1 MKATTHVLVPV
12 SLVLSLALSACSPNP
27 STFNGSVY
35 GSIAPPVA
43 VVPRYD
49 PPLENRYVPRYI
61 PRAEGYLQSRPDYG
75 SSSTYDVAASAG
87 GRMQTLPLTIEKPP
101 RVERLEPPKAN
112 PSITPNSAPTE
123 STTKTDDEPAPLID
137 EPKAP
142 RKPPRQYQT
151 STAVQALLKQA
162 DSDVAQGRLEGAIST
177 VERALR
183 IEEDNPAVWL
193 KLASLYDRQGNRQQS
208 RNMADKAKYYQEL
221 LN

>member
-1 MKATTHVLVPV
+1 MKATTKVLVPV
-12 SLVLSLALSACSPNP
+12 SLGLSLALSACSPNP
-27 STFNGSVY
+27 NTFNSAVY
-35 GSIAPPVA
+35 GSVAPPVA
-43 VVPRYD
+43 IVPRYD

-61 PRAEGYLQSRPDYG
+61 PRTEGYLQARPY
-75 SSSTYDVAASAG
+75 SSASTYDVPASTAG
-87 GRMQTLPLTIEKPP
+87 RVQTLPLTIERPP
-101 RVERLEPPKAN
+101 RVERLEPTKESPK
-112 PSITPNSAPTE
+112 ITPSSAPTE
-123 STTKTDDEPAPLID
+123 SNTQSDNETVPNID

-151 STAVQALLKQA
+151 SAAVQALLKQA
-162 DSDVAQGRLEGAIST
+162 DSDVAQGRVDGAIAT

-193 KLASLYDRQGNRQQS
+193 KLASLYERQGNRQQS

>member
-1 MKATTHVLVPV
+1 MKATTQVLVPV

-27 STFNGSVY
+27 STFNSAVY
-35 GSIAPPVA
+35 GSVAPPVA

-61 PRAEGYLQSRPDYG
+61 PRTEGYLQTRPYG
-75 SSSTYDVAASAG
+75 SASTYDVPASTM
-87 GRMQTLPLTIEKPP
+87 GRVQTLPLTIEKPP
-101 RVERLEPPKAN
+101 KVERLEPAKESPK
-112 PSITPNSAPTE
+112 ITPTPAPTE
-123 STTKTDDEPAPLID
+123 SNTQSDNETVPNID

-151 STAVQALLKQA
+151 SAAVQALLKQA
-162 DSDVAQGRLEGAIST
+162 DSDVAQGRVEGAIAT

-193 KLASLYDRQGNRQQS
+193 KLASLYERQGNRQQA

>member
-1 MKATTHVLVPV
+1 MKATTQVLVPV

-27 STFNGSVY
+27 STFNSAVY
-35 GSIAPPVA
+35 GSVAPPVA

-61 PRAEGYLQSRPDYG
+61 PRTEGYLQTRPYG
-75 SSSTYDVAASAG
+75 SASTYDVPASTAG
-87 GRMQTLPLTIEKPP
+87 RVQTLPLTIEKPP
-101 RVERLEPPKAN
+101 KVERLEPAKENPK
-112 PSITPNSAPTE
+112 ITPSSAPTE
-123 STTKTDDEPAPLID
+123 SNTQSDNETVPNID

-151 STAVQALLKQA
+151 SAAVQVLLKQS
-162 DSDVAQGRLEGAIST
+162 DSDVAQGRVEGAIAT

-193 KLASLYDRQGNRQQS
+193 KLASLYERQGNRQQS